1 MLKIDLHTHT
11 ADDPCDHISYS
22 TRELIDRASVL
33 GFDALAITLHDKQL
47 AIEGLI
53 PYASERGIVLIRGIE
68 RTIEG
73 KHVLLLN
80 FRRGAEDVHSF
91 EDLARLKQHEPG
103 LVIAPH
109 PFFPASSCLGN
120 LMHRHVDLF
129 DAVEYNGMFTASVNF
144 NRAAERWARM
154 HEKPIVGN
162 GDVHRLRQ
170 LGTTYSLVNAQ
181 RDPDSICDAVARG
194 QVRVEA
200 RPHSAV
206 TAAGLMADLV
216 LSNVFARR
224 EPRSRTSERPA
235 GRLGATQA
243 NSW

>member
-11 ADDPCDHISYS
+11 ADDPFDHISY
-22 TRELIDRASVL
+22 TTKELIDRAAFL

-109 PFFPASSCLGN
+109 PFFPASSCLGKHDASSRRSVRCRR
-120 LMHRHVDLF
+120 LTTACSRHR
-129 DAVEYNGMFTASVNF
+129 
-144 NRAAERWARM
+144 
-154 HEKPIVGN
+154 
-162 GDVHRLRQ
+162 
-170 LGTTYSLVNAQ
+170 
-181 RDPDSICDAVARG
+181 
-194 QVRVEA
+194 
-200 RPHSAV
+200 
-206 TAAGLMADLV
+206 
-216 LSNVFARR
+216 
-224 EPRSRTSERPA
+224 
-235 GRLGATQA
+235 
-243 NSW
+243 